1 MTCRTSFGQRT
12 SLDIL
17 VRSRES
23 VVTVEAPAKINLY
36 LHVTGQ
42 RPNGYHDL
50 DSVIVF
56 TTVHDVITVTPHD
69 TLTVQLSGPFGNHLA
84 GLSNN
89 NLAIRA
95 AQLLAELVGIPA
107 KAKITLNKILPVSA
121 GLGGGSADAAAVL
134 RALCRLWLVCPSEKE
149 LAAVALT
156 LGADVPVCLKG
167 CAAHVSGIGEVIK
180 PLKLGAAPAAVVLVN
195 PGLPL
200 STKTVFEA
208 HRGPYSSPRPFNF
221 LPSNIHDLA
230 RSLAQR
236 SNDLTDTARTLCPE
250 IDEVLN
256 ALNRT
261 AGCQLARLTGSGPSC
276 FGLFDGIKD
285 AKTAATQISALKTDW
300 WVKHTGLVADVTT
313 LA

>member
-1 MTCRTSFGQRT
+1 MTCRTNFGQRT

-17 VRSRES
+17 ARSRKS
-23 VVTVEAPAKINLY
+23 VVTVQAPAKINLY
-36 LHVTGQ
+36 LHVTGK

-69 TLTVQLSGPFGNHLA
+69 TLTVQVSGPFGNRVTA
-84 GLSNN
+84 LSNN

-95 AQLLAELVGIPA
+95 ARLLAELVGIPA

-134 RALCRLWLVCPSEKE
+134 RALCRLWLIFPNEKE
-149 LAAVALT
+149 LAALALT

-167 CAAHVSGIGEVIK
+167 CAAHVSGIGEAIK
-180 PLKLGAAPAAVVLVN
+180 PLRLGAAPAAVVLVN
-195 PGLPL
+195 PGVPL
-200 STKTVFEA
+200 STKSVFQA

-221 LPSNIHDLA
+221 FPSNFHDLA

-236 SNDLTDTARTLCPE
+236 SNDLTDAAKALCPE

-300 WVKHTGLVADVTT
+300 WVKHTSLVGQTTT